1 MRVGAVC
8 PSPKRAAMASLL
20 GQAIPPARDAIIACE
35 QSQLPGRR
43 YPDNAH
49 GFTSSDSFAA
59 IRNEVNLLP
68 FPGPRRPD
76 RRSHPPPRS

>member
-1 MRVGAVC
+1 MRH
-8 PSPKRAAMASLL
+8 SDIRSSLF
-20 GQAIPPARDAIIACE
+20 ACE

-49 GFTSSDSFAA
+49 GFTSSVSFAA

-68 FPGPRRPD
+68 FPGPHGQDPRN
-76 RRSHPPPRS
+76 HPPPRG